1 MIKIRFFCDFASNE
15 VLISDVITV
24 SKLKDDKNFNVL
36 YSFTHGNDYTHA
48 ILINTVTPHL
58 NIPKKN
64 VIGIAWEPIP
74 FLKLNLQFIQYAK
87 QHIGKYLIGDSVNMG
102 QPFIET
108 FAHILH
114 SPDIPTQ
121 ISLVGSKTKKMSI
134 MISNKYFAPGHEY
147 RHKLVQQILNSDLD
161 IDIYGRG
168 CQLYSQN
175 HIMDRR
181 FKGPF
186 QNSREMLEHYEYH
199 ICIENFQS
207 EHYFSEKIID
217 PLLCNTVPIYLG
229 CKNILQYFPSNNII
243 HLSGNINQDMALIR
257 QLYQSPRTITIDT
270 NKIHERV
277 SFKNVINH
285 FLQ

>member
-1 MIKIRFFCDFASNE
+1 MITIRIFCDFCSTSKF
-15 VLISDVITV
+15 ISDVIASNDISNNSPLYKFTDG
-24 SKLKDDKNFNVL
+24 DD
-36 YSFTHGNDYTHA
+36 YSHA
-48 ILINTVTPHL
+48 ILINTVMPRL
-58 NIPKKN
+58 NLPREN
-64 VIGIAWEPIP
+64 VIGLALEPVP
-74 FLKLNLQFIQYAK
+74 FLNLNIQFVSYVKSIV
-87 QHIGKYLIGDSVNMG
+87 GKYIIGDELCMG
-102 QPFIET
+102 APF
-108 FAHILH
+108 
-114 SPDIPTQ
+114 TQ
-121 ISLVGSKTKKMSI
+121 HFSFMFHTKPIANPHKTKKMSI

-175 HIMDRR
+175 HIIDSR

-243 HLSGNINQDMALIR
+243 HLSGNINEDMTLIR
-257 QLYQSPRTITIDT
+257 ELYQSPRTITIDT

>member
-1 MIKIRFFCDFASNE
+1 MITIRIFSDFCSTSKFISYVIASND
-15 VLISDVITV
+15 ISNNSPLYKFTDG
-24 SKLKDDKNFNVL
+24 DD
-36 YSFTHGNDYTHA
+36 YSHA
-48 ILINTVTPHL
+48 IIINTVMPRL
-58 NIPKKN
+58 NIPREN
-64 VIGIAWEPIP
+64 VIGLALEPIP
-74 FLKLNLQFIQYAK
+74 FLNLNIQFVSYVK
-87 QHIGKYLIGDSVNMG
+87 SVVGKYIIGDELHMG
-102 QPFIET
+102 APFTQQFSFMFHTKPIENP
-108 FAHILH
+108 H
-114 SPDIPTQ
+114 
-121 ISLVGSKTKKMSI
+121 KTKKMSI
-134 MISNKYFAPGHEY
+134 MISNKCFAPGHEY

-229 CKNILQYFPSNNII
+229 CKNILQYVPSNNII
-243 HLSGNINQDMALIR
+243 QLSGNINKDITLIR
-257 QLYQSPRTITIDT
+257 ELYQSPRTITIDT
-270 NKIHERV
+270 HKIHERV